1 MITANH
7 RRTPTVCRSRASAG
21 QDGAV
26 TDEPRIGTAQWVAS
40 SVVESPWRWAAVA
53 AFVLVMAVTRGIT
66 LPPTFAVCIAGTV
79 MWVIGRYQPPPSRPD
94 VGPVAIGGL
103 VLWAAV
109 LVIFC
114 LWELAAFLLGNDDA
128 HPTFSMLTDPVLSF
142 PPTRALAGFGWL
154 AWGWYLLSR

>member
-1 MITANH
+1 M
-7 RRTPTVCRSRASAG
+7 
-21 QDGAV
+21 

-40 SVVESPWRWAAVA
+40 SVVESPWRWAAVT

-94 VGPVAIGGL
+94 VGPVAVGGL

-109 LVIFC
+109 IVIFC

-128 HPTFSMLTDPVLSF
+128 HPTFSMLTDPILSF